1 LRPFVPLFSN
11 SHLATLAGA
20 FWPRFEDGRRFP
32 ARRYLFA
39 SAPGTR
45 ILVETQRPPASRAE
59 VVLVHG
65 LEGSSRSSYMVSMA
79 RALLR
84 AGFTVHRL
92 NLRNC
97 GGTEA
102 LTPTLYHAG
111 LTEDALAFLHDR
123 RQRTGTPVF
132 LVGFSLGGNI
142 VLKLAGELR
151 EAARDL
157 LTGVCAASTPI
168 DLAAS
173 CRRISEPANRPYD
186 LWFLRSLKRR
196 ILVKRR
202 HFPHLSPACDLRSLR
217 SLYEF
222 DDRVT
227 APLCGF
233 RDAAH
238 YYETQSAVRF
248 LAGIRVPSLLIQAQD
263 DPLIPFAAFRDHRL
277 AANRHIELIAPA
289 RGGHLGFLSQRRP
302 RFWLDE
308 TVIGWIINK
317 SKTSGTGPYC

>member
-1 LRPFVPLFSN
+1 MRPFVPLFSN
-11 SHLATLAGA
+11 PHLATVAGA
-20 FWPRFEDGRRFP
+20 FWPRSEDRRRFP
-32 ARRYLFA
+32 VRRYLFA
-39 SAPGTR
+39 STPGTR
-45 ILVETQRPPASRAE
+45 ILVETQRSPGARAE
-59 VVLVHG
+59 AVLVHG
-65 LEGSSRSSYMVSMA
+65 LEGSSRSGYMRSMA

-84 AGFTVHRL
+84 NGFAVHRL
-92 NLRNC
+92 NTRNC

-111 LTEDALAFLHDR
+111 LTEDALAFVRECR
-123 RQRTGTPVF
+123 RRTGARVF
-132 LVGFSLGGNI
+132 LIGFSLGGNI
-142 VLKLAGELR
+142 VLKLAGELG

-157 LTGVCAASTPI
+157 LAGVCAASAPI

-173 CRRISEPANRPYD
+173 SRRISEPVNRPYD
-186 LWFLRSLKRR
+186 LWFLHSLKQR
-196 ILVKRR
+196 LTVKHR
-202 HFPHLSPACDLRSLR
+202 HFPGLTPDCDLQSLH

-222 DDRVT
+222 DDCVT